1 MINKTAAQKIAAVLT
16 EVPGTLRK
24 LAEERQ
30 YWRDRAL
37 RAEGEQ
43 QKIAQRERIEKLA
56 SEMQRKGLDAS
67 RSINDCIGLLE
78 KKAAEGKLD
87 VIEEAVGMSPTG
99 RPFGE
104 LMDAMPGNA
113 RNELEQYILEGL
125 E

>member
-1 MINKTAAQKIAAVLT
+1 MISKTSAEKIAAVLT

-24 LAEERQ
+24 LAQERQ

-37 RAEGEQ
+37 QAEGEQ
-43 QKIAQRERIEKLA
+43 TKLAHRDRIEKLA
-56 SEMQRKGLDAS
+56 TEMQRKGLDAS
-67 RSINDCIGLLE
+67 RSVGDCINLLE
-78 KKAAEGKLD
+78 KKAAEGKLE

-104 LMDAMPGNA
+104 LMDDVPGNA
-113 RNELEQYILEGL
+113 RNELESYILEGL

>member
-24 LAEERQ
+24 LAEERR

-37 RAEGEQ
+37 KAEGEHT
-43 QKIAQRERIEKLA
+43 KLAQRERIEKLA
-56 SEMQRKGLDAS
+56 TEMQRKGLDAS
-67 RSINDCIGLLE
+67 RTTADCISLLE
-78 KKAAEGKLD
+78 KKAAEGRLD

-104 LMDAMPGNA
+104 LMDDMPGNA

-125 E
+125 G

>member
-1 MINKTAAQKIAAVLT
+1 MISKTAAQKIAAVLT

-37 RAEGEQ
+37 RAEGEHT
-43 QKIAQRERIEKLA
+43 KIAHRERIEKLA
-56 SEMQRKGLDAS
+56 TEMQRKGLDAS
-67 RSINDCIGLLE
+67 RTTQDCINLLE
-78 KKAAEGKLD
+78 KKASEGKLD

-104 LMDAMPGNA
+104 LMDQVPGNA
-113 RNELEQYILEGL
+113 RNDLESYILEGL